1 MLAELSRPFGEI
13 KTTSSADL
21 EHVRALIGKLKEN
34 NPVKKVNSNS
44 SGEVESNEESV
55 KRSTSPSPVVSPN
68 DNWCFVDSVTA
79 IRFFRIDR
87 AQENLHYVL
96 DICDTTGLYILDDEE
111 EEVDGHDED
120 GKDAMKV
127 GMDAN
132 MSSTLHKL
140 SIESKYQVYKDTEAN
155 QPSPI
160 TKHQGGISS
169 VMRNVNHCGDT
180 SKTHQDRFNEKTTE
194 GILKAARLGDLKMLT
209 ELHREGSSIFL

>member
-1 MLAELSRPFGEI
+1 M
-13 KTTSSADL
+13 
-21 EHVRALIGKLKEN
+21 
-34 NPVKKVNSNS
+34 
-44 SGEVESNEESV
+44 
-55 KRSTSPSPVVSPN
+55 
-68 DNWCFVDSVTA
+68 
-79 IRFFRIDR
+79 
-87 AQENLHYVL
+87 L
-96 DICDTTGLYILDDEE
+96 DICDTTGLYILDDED

-120 GKDAMKV
+120 GK
-127 GMDAN
+127 DAN

>member
-1 MLAELSRPFGEI
+1 MLVELSRPFGEI

-87 AQENLHYVL
+87 AQVKFPSMIHFLSR
-96 DICDTTGLYILDDEE
+96 YIR
-111 EEVDGHDED
+111 HIYS
-120 GKDAMKV
+120 
-127 GMDAN
+127 N
-132 MSSTLHKL
+132 
-140 SIESKYQVYKDTEAN
+140 SINS
-155 QPSPI
+155 
-160 TKHQGGISS
+160 
-169 VMRNVNHCGDT
+169 
-180 SKTHQDRFNEKTTE
+180 
-194 GILKAARLGDLKMLT
+194 
-209 ELHREGSSIFL
+209 